1 VQVTPIRVQGVSLT
15 NQPVRKLGLPQCVF
29 KNNPISFKQKQLTFF
44 ERYVERI
51 DYTIKHKKAFLE
63 MERKLTGKNTLSG
76 YLHDL
81 DKLIM
86 YFFAIPRK
94 YVHNIHVSYAL
105 HHEHN
110 GKIKKPVQAIID
122 WECSRFTKP
131 VKQRTA
137 RQYYEDYYLKER
149 NHRIPEIEEGFE
161 KFGL

>member
-1 VQVTPIRVQGVSLT
+1 VQITPICARGILIT
-15 NQPVRKLGLPQCVF
+15 NQQHFRKVSAPQYVL
-29 KNNPISFKQKQLTFF
+29 KNNVVSFKQKQLSFF

-94 YVHNIHVSYAL
+94 YVHKIHVSYAL
-105 HHEHN
+105 HH
-110 GKIKKPVQAIID
+110 
-122 WECSRFTKP
+122 
-131 VKQRTA
+131 
-137 RQYYEDYYLKER
+137 
-149 NHRIPEIEEGFE
+149 
-161 KFGL
+161 